1 MFRRRPRV
9 ARAARRRADAHTC
22 ACLPLRS
29 APARLAA
36 AGRLP
41 ALAVA
46 KGVPHVVH
54 SGSACRPWP
63 HQLLSH
69 FKPAPEP
76 VCVRPFRTTGNLS
89 QVATAHGI
97 IWRAPGSPAA
107 GPTGPLVAAHD
118 KAAVPR
124 CTGILAPGPRFAGGA
139 QPRPQGWS
147 AERQARVQRRAA
159 GESAARSGRRECS
172 AERQARVQRGAA
184 GESGARST
192 ARGGGAQSGAR
203 GGARRPPRLAEDGQA
218 DGADVAE
225 VDRALR
231 AGRRAGS
238 ALAHLAGGTGPA
250 QQGGEPC

>member
-1 MFRRRPRV
+1 MFKLHRETKVQMFRRRPRV

-172 AERQARVQRGAA
+172 AERQARVERGAQRA
-184 GESGARST
+184 GAERRA
-192 ARGGGAQSGAR
+192 ARGAER
-203 GGARRPPRLAEDGQA
+203 G
-218 DGADVAE
+218 
-225 VDRALR
+225 
-231 AGRRAGS
+231 GRRAWQKMDRQ
-238 ALAHLAGGTGPA
+238 TE
-250 QQGGEPC
+250 QT